1 LTLSLAWVTASA
13 SFAELARLTGHVAL
27 ADQATTASRRAR
39 DAVRPAYYDARRG
52 SWASGHLRSGVPV
65 EGLTSSAI
73 ALLHQGL
80 LSEREQQSLV
90 AELVSSAYRAPWG
103 IRSTP
108 NNSPFYDP
116 DSYARGS
123 VWALGTADA
132 IRAFYEANR
141 ADVGTTLWRD
151 LVPWFALDAP
161 GHMHEVLRGDT
172 FAPERESVPDQTW
185 SSASFISSTVRGML
199 GIRLDGAKR
208 TIRFAPHLP
217 AEWDS
222 LHVRRVDLG
231 GSVVALALRSSPGFV
246 DLEIEN
252 SGPAMTLTFQ
262 PTLRS
267 GARIGNVE
275 VSGGASVVSRDSTE
289 VTIRCPA
296 KQASHVRLRLS
307 S

>member
-1 LTLSLAWVTASA
+1 MLS
-13 SFAELARLTGHVAL
+13 
-27 ADQATTASRRAR
+27 D
-39 DAVRPAYYDARRG
+39 
-52 SWASGHLRSGVPV
+52 
-65 EGLTSSAI
+65 
-73 ALLHQGL
+73 
-80 LSEREQQSLV
+80 REQQALV
-90 AELVSSAYRAPWG
+90 AELASPAYRAPWG

-132 IRAFYEANR
+132 IRAFYEANH

-222 LHVRRVDLG
+222 LYVRRVDLG
-231 GSVVALALRSSPGFV
+231 GSDVGLALRSSPGFV

-262 PTLRS
+262 PTLAS
-267 GARIGNVE
+267 GARIRSVE
-275 VSGGASVVSRDSTE
+275 VSGGAGLTSPDSVAVSL
-289 VTIRCPA
+289 RCPA
-296 KQASHVRLRLS
+296 KQATRVRLRLS
-307 S
+307 SSGH